1 VINCVYLY
9 TSILYKPAMRNIPIN
24 VRIVSVKYI
33 NSSVG
38 NAEINQI
45 GENVQSRKNKRV
57 IPRKII

>member
-1 VINCVYLY
+1 
-9 TSILYKPAMRNIPIN
+9 MRNIPIN
-24 VRIVSVKYI
+24 VHIVSVNYI
-33 NSSVG
+33 NSSGG